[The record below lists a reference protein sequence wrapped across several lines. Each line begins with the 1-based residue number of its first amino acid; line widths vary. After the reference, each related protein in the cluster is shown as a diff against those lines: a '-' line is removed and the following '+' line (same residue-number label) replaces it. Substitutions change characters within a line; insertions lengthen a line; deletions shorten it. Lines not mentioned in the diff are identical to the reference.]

1 MLLYTPIFIAPNYIF
16 VTRPIYVIYIGS
28 NTYQEEE
35 NSAVHIWPADGYKG
49 RILLVLERKNHMQA
63 LGMTG
68 MSCRRRQ
75 AEQAVIGGLFLN
87 LYVQCNM

>member
-1 MLLYTPIFIAPNYIF
+1 MYSIG
-16 VTRPIYVIYIGS
+16 GS

-35 NSAVHIWPADGYKG
+35 NSVVHIWPADGYKG

-63 LGMTG
+63 LGLTG

-75 AEQAVIGGLFLN
+75 AEQAVIGGIFLN
-87 LYVQCNM
+87 CRCTIYVLIKIWFLFYF